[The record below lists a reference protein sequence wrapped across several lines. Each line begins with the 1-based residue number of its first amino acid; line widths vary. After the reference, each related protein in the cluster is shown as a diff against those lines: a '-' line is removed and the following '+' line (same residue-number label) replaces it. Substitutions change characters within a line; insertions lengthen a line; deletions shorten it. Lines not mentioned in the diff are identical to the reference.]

1 MPVTSSVWYDRWR
14 KSIQIRVRGK
24 SVLLAQ
30 SHFNQCKKS
39 FDEQDWLQF
48 FYNLNFPENFAC
60 PSGNLKTE
68 FTNPVAKSTS
78 PGLLDTTFFA
88 RWFGCVERIVYT
100 TKPGG
105 CKFDLAQSILFRL
118 RISLKISGD
127 LTKPGRSIR
136 VASQSAE
143 YRLPWIKP
151 PRQNNS
157 NILSWCAGLIIT
169 FALTLY

>member
-1 MPVTSSVWYDRWR
+1 MRR
-14 KSIQIRVRGK
+14 K

-48 FYNLNFPENFAC
+48 FYDLNFPENFAF

-68 FTNPVAKSTS
+68 FTNPIAKSTS
-78 PGLLDTTFFA
+78 PGLLETTFFA
-88 RWFGCVERIVYT
+88 RWFGCVEIIVYT

-105 CKFDLAQSILFRL
+105 CKFDLAQSILFRF

-127 LTKPGRSIR
+127 LTKPGHSIR
-136 VASQSAE
+136 VTSQSAE
-143 YRLPWIKP
+143 NRLPRIKT

-157 NILSWCAGLIIT
+157 NFSERTGLIIT